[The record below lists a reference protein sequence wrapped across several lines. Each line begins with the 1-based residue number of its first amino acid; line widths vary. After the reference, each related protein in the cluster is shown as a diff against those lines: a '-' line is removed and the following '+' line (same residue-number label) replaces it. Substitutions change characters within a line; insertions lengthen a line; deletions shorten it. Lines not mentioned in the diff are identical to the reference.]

1 MGERNPPHLYKTYR
15 WRKDRAVLLLLLLL
29 STLLSRVLLRRE
41 KKLCLYFYSPVVIKQ
56 PGAHHRHV
64 TRSEDIRTGNISCI
78 NTTEL
83 FYRFVPFK
91 KKKVFSDDNLFC
103 DCSVFWPRRVAWC
116 KDCRVFFFIFNS
128 SELSSVHRSVIRIT
142 FHLVPD
148 DPTQINRFAP
158 LHLKRKF
165 HFCLSI

>member
-91 KKKVFSDDNLFC
+91 KKKFLATTTYFVIVQSFGRDALHGARIVVCFFSFLTAASFLPC
-103 DCSVFWPRRVAWC
+103 IV
-116 KDCRVFFFIFNS
+116 
-128 SELSSVHRSVIRIT
+128 
-142 FHLVPD
+142 
-148 DPTQINRFAP
+148 Q
-158 LHLKRKF
+158 
-165 HFCLSI
+165 